1 MIKKLRKVGNSQALI
16 LDKGILELL
25 NIDNQTPLD
34 VSTNG
39 DIILIKPIRDKKKQ
53 EQLQKNLELINDKYG
68 DVLKKLAE

>member
-39 DIILIKPIRDKKKQ
+39 DIILIKPIRDKKRQK
-53 EQLQKNLELINDKYG
+53 QLQKNLDLINDKYG